1 MIYDAENNFF
11 YKQDLSSGTS
21 SNVVWN
27 GGGSA
32 YVPLWLS
39 ITVDSALAA
48 DATVTIQTSDKED
61 MSGAETLLTV
71 PVPKEAGTRL
81 AVRMP
86 NGGKTYYQIN
96 VSMTLGEGASASGT
110 LTAALV
116 LDTEME

>member
-1 MIYDAENNFF
+1 MIYDGENNFF
-11 YKQDLSSGTS
+11 YQQDLSAGTD

-48 DATVTIQTSDKED
+48 DATITIKTSDNEN

-86 NGGKTYYQIN
+86 NGGKKYYQ
-96 VSMTLGEGASASGT
+96 LSAAAGDTPTGT

-116 LDTEME
+116 IDTEME